1 MNILF
6 TEISSGKSNIS
17 YILSTDDKK
26 EIGTAEGYIAK
37 EDLIFVIHINEKY
50 QNKGIGDKAVR
61 KVYDELKKQNKIS
74 NIVGSWHKDEEFS
87 YCQDGMSTNLRI
99 FKENISNGM
108 SESQSAFNTPTG
120 KWVQKLGFTKC
131 TVISNTN
138 TDVKVVFSK

>member
-1 MNILF
+1 
-6 TEISSGKSNIS
+6 
-17 YILSTDDKK
+17 
-26 EIGTAEGYIAK
+26 
-37 EDLIFVIHINEKY
+37 
-50 QNKGIGDKAVR
+50 
-61 KVYDELKKQNKIS
+61 
-74 NIVGSWHKDEEFS
+74 
-87 YCQDGMSTNLRI
+87 MSTNLRI

>member
-50 QNKGIGDKAVR
+50 QNKGIGHKVFR

>member
-50 QNKGIGDKAVR
+50 QNKGNGHKAFR
-61 KVYDELKKQNKIS
+61 KVYYELIKQNKNS
-74 NIVGSWHKDEEFS
+74 NNVGSWHKDEEFS

>member
-1 MNILF
+1 MGESIRFFRKIDIGWVLIREPYGYHNIHDYESRF
-6 TEISSGKSNIS
+6 SFS
-17 YILSTDDKK
+17 YQPWSPTD
-26 EIGTAEGYIAK
+26 EATG
-37 EDLIFVIHINEKY
+37 
-50 QNKGIGDKAVR
+50 QGIGHKAFR

>member
-1 MNILF
+1 MN
-6 TEISSGKSNIS
+6 
-17 YILSTDDKK
+17 
-26 EIGTAEGYIAK
+26 
-37 EDLIFVIHINEKY
+37 
-50 QNKGIGDKAVR
+50 
-61 KVYDELKKQNKIS
+61 LKN